1 MLPCRVKLKN
11 IESVFVEG
19 KKAKYGFIFRFL
31 LSANIHFAS
40 WSGRGR
46 GAKIQPFN
54 LDGLR
59 GKTRSHYLLVK
70 GSEIDV
76 RMEIISVLLYN
87 NTIQATRTTDHGE
100 SSMKF
105 QLKRFLLMM
114 ILLIHHS

>member
-1 MLPCRVKLKN
+1 MVSFLDFLFQQIYTLPAGQG
-11 IESVFVEG
+11 E
-19 KKAKYGFIFRFL
+19 
-31 LSANIHFAS
+31 
-40 WSGRGR
+40 

-54 LDGLR
+54 LDGQR

-87 NTIQATRTTDHGE
+87 NTIQATRTTDHAE
-100 SSMKF
+100 SAMKF

-114 ILLIHHS
+114 ILLIHNG